1 MLSLTCKEERKDS
14 GKRITMKPRIIY
26 QDNAIV
32 VAYKPAGL
40 ATQTAKVGQPDMVS
54 ELKKLLKVR
63 YLGVVHRLDQPVEG
77 LLVFA
82 LTQEAAAKLTK
93 QLAGGTLNKQY
104 YAAVGGK
111 LTSRAGTLVDYLIKT
126 KDNLAQVVTGK
137 ESSYPDAKKAVL
149 HYKIVEEALV
159 PVCPE
164 GGTIRGGSIQ
174 KETAQGD
181 NNARGL
187 MQIGLADIN
196 IETGR
201 FHQIRCQ
208 MANAGMPLLG
218 DQKYG
223 INTIPNIR
231 NVALCAYKLVF
242 QHPFTGKR
250 MSYEISPENPA
261 FELFSGNNF
270 GCDCLY

>member
-1 MLSLTCKEERKDS
+1 MRGANAKMQERECE
-14 GKRITMKPRIIY
+14 RTTMKPRIIY

-54 ELKKLLKVR
+54 ELKKILKVR

-82 LTQEAAAKLTK
+82 LTQEVAAKLTK

-104 YAAVGGK
+104 YAAVSGK
-111 LTSRAGTLVDYLIKT
+111 LSSPKGTLVDYLIKT
-126 KDNLAQVVTGK
+126 KDNLAQVVTGR
-137 ESSYPDAKKAVL
+137 EPSYPDAKKAVL
-149 HYKIVEEALV
+149 HYKIVEEV
-159 PVCPE
+159 QKPTRPE
-164 GGTIRGGSIQ
+164 GGGALEEKAVPEMLQ
-174 KETAQGD
+174 V
-181 NNARGL
+181 
-187 MQIGLADIN
+187 GLADIN

-208 MANAGMPLLG
+208 MAHAGMPLLG
-218 DQKYG
+218 DLKYG
-223 INTIPNIR
+223 KNTGINIR
-231 NVALCAYKLVF
+231 SVALCAYKLVF
-242 QHPFTGKR
+242 QHPTTGKR

>member
-1 MLSLTCKEERKDS
+1 MQERKCE
-14 GKRITMKPRIIY
+14 RITMKPRIIY

-104 YAAVGGK
+104 YAAVSGK
-111 LTSRAGTLVDYLIKT
+111 LSSRQGTLVDYLIKT

-159 PVCPE
+159 STQV
-164 GGTIRGGSIQ
+164 
-174 KETAQGD
+174 A
-181 NNARGL
+181 
-187 MQIGLADIN
+187 LADIN

-223 INTIPNIR
+223 KNTAPNIR
-231 NVALCAYKLVF
+231 NVALCAYKLFF
-242 QHPFTGKR
+242 QHPVTGKR

>member
-1 MLSLTCKEERKDS
+1 
-14 GKRITMKPRIIY
+14 MKPRIIY

-40 ATQTAKVGQPDMVS
+40 ATQTAKVDQPDMVS

-104 YAAVGGK
+104 YAAVSGK
-111 LTSRAGTLVDYLIKT
+111 LSPKEDTLVDYLIKT
-126 KDNLAQVVTGK
+126 KENLAQVVTGK

-159 PVCPE
+159 P
-164 GGTIRGGSIQ
+164 
-174 KETAQGD
+174 TAI
-181 NNARGL
+181 
-187 MQIGLADIN
+187 QIGLADIN

-208 MANAGMPLLG
+208 MAHAGMPLLG

-223 INTIPNIR
+223 KNTIPQIR

-242 QHPFTGKR
+242 QHPVTGKR
-250 MSYEISPENPA
+250 MSLEISPENPA
-261 FELFSGNNF
+261 FEMFSGNNF

>member
-1 MLSLTCKEERKDS
+1 
-14 GKRITMKPRIIY
+14 MKPRIIY

-32 VAYKPAGL
+32 VAYKQAGL

-82 LTQEAAAKLTK
+82 LTQDAAAKLTK
-93 QLAGGTLNKQY
+93 QLAGSTLNKQY
-104 YAAVGGK
+104 YAAVSGK
-111 LTSRAGTLVDYLIKT
+111 LFQRSGTLVDYLIKT
-126 KDNLAQVVTGK
+126 KDNLSKVVTGQEK
-137 ESSYPDAKKAVL
+137 GYPDAKKAVL
-149 HYKIVEEALV
+149 HYKILEEALV
-159 PVCPE
+159 PLQA
-164 GGTIRGGSIQ
+164 GTEVSKSREALELSGEISPMAAAAYSPLQ
-174 KETAQGD
+174 V
-181 NNARGL
+181 
-187 MQIGLADIN
+187 GLADIN

-208 MANAGMPLLG
+208 MAHAGMPLLG

-223 INTIPNIR
+223 IAVASDIASHTARQIR

-242 QHPFTGKR
+242 QHPVTGKR
-250 MSYEISPENPA
+250 ISYEISPENPA
-261 FELFSGNNF
+261 FEIFSGNNF

>member
-111 LTSRAGTLVDYLIKT
+111 LSSRSGTLVDYLIKT

-149 HYKIVEEALV
+149 HYKIVEEAL
-159 PVCPE
+159 
-164 GGTIRGGSIQ
+164 
-174 KETAQGD
+174 D
-181 NNARGL
+181 
-187 MQIGLADIN
+187 IGLADIN

-218 DQKYG
+218 DLKYG
-223 INTIPNIR
+223 SRTACTVEGGAAGNDGADVTAALVPGIGSKIR

-242 QHPFTGKR
+242 QHPVTGKR
-250 MSYEISPENPA
+250 MSYEISPENSA

>member
-1 MLSLTCKEERKDS
+1 
-14 GKRITMKPRIIY
+14 MKPRIIY

-104 YAAVGGK
+104 YAAVSGK
-111 LTSRAGTLVDYLIKT
+111 LSPGEGTLVDYLIKT
-126 KDNLAQVVTGK
+126 KENLAQVVTGK

-149 HYKIVEEALV
+149 HYKIVEEALMPARAENSTINVNGGQMDDRV
-159 PVCPE
+159 P
-164 GGTIRGGSIQ
+164 
-174 KETAQGD
+174 TAI
-181 NNARGL
+181 
-187 MQIGLADIN
+187 QIGLADIN

-208 MANAGMPLLG
+208 LANAGMPLLG

-223 INTIPNIR
+223 KNTIPQIR

-242 QHPFTGKR
+242 QHPVTGKR
-250 MSYEISPENPA
+250 MSLEISPENPA
-261 FELFSGNNF
+261 FEMFSGNNF

>member
-1 MLSLTCKEERKDS
+1 M
-14 GKRITMKPRIIY
+14 MKPRIIY

-40 ATQTAKVGQPDMVS
+40 ATQTAKVGQADMVS

-82 LTQEAAAKLTK
+82 LTQEAAGKLTK
-93 QLAGGTLNKQY
+93 QLAGGSLNKQY
-104 YAAVGGK
+104 YAAVSGK
-111 LTSRAGTLVDYLIKT
+111 LSHRQGTLVDYLIKT
-126 KDNLAQVVTGK
+126 KDNMAQVVTGK
-137 ESSYPDAKKAVL
+137 ESSYSDAKKAVL
-149 HYKIVEEALV
+149 HYKILEETLMPIGAECRMGQAEAAV
-159 PVCPE
+159 PGAE
-164 GGTIRGGSIQ
+164 
-174 KETAQGD
+174 
-181 NNARGL
+181 
-187 MQIGLADIN
+187 QIGLADIT

-218 DQKYG
+218 DLKYG
-223 INTIPNIR
+223 KAKRSADSEKTPEGDQGSAAAAAMKPGPGPVIR

-242 QHPFTGKR
+242 QHPVTGKR

-261 FELFSGNNF
+261 FEMFSGNNF
-270 GCDCLY
+270 GCNCLY

>member
-1 MLSLTCKEERKDS
+1 
-14 GKRITMKPRIIY
+14 MKPRIIY

-104 YAAVGGK
+104 YAAVSGK
-111 LTSRAGTLVDYLIKT
+111 LSPGEGTLVDYLIKT
-126 KDNLAQVVTGK
+126 KENLAQVVTGK

-159 PVCPE
+159 P
-164 GGTIRGGSIQ
+164 
-174 KETAQGD
+174 TAI
-181 NNARGL
+181 
-187 MQIGLADIN
+187 QIGLADIN

-223 INTIPNIR
+223 KNTIPQIR

-242 QHPFTGKR
+242 QHPVTGKR
-250 MSYEISPENPA
+250 MSLEISPENPA
-261 FELFSGNNF
+261 FEMFSGNNF

>member
-1 MLSLTCKEERKDS
+1 
-14 GKRITMKPRIIY
+14 MKPRIIY
-26 QDNAIV
+26 QDNAIA

-104 YAAVGGK
+104 YAAVSGK
-111 LTSRAGTLVDYLIKT
+111 LSPKEDTLVDYLIKT
-126 KDNLAQVVTGK
+126 KENLAQVVTGK

-149 HYKIVEEALV
+149 HYKIVEETLV
-159 PVCPE
+159 P
-164 GGTIRGGSIQ
+164 
-174 KETAQGD
+174 TAI
-181 NNARGL
+181 
-187 MQIGLADIN
+187 QIGLADIN

-223 INTIPNIR
+223 KSIIPQIR

-242 QHPFTGKR
+242 QHPVTGKR

-261 FELFSGNNF
+261 FEMFSGNNF